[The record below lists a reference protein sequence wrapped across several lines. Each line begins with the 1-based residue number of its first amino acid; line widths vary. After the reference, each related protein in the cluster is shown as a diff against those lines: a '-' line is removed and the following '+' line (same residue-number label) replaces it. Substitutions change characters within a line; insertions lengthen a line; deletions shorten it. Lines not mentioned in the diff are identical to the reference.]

1 MPVLINTET
10 FIIFSIY
17 PAHGNVFIRRNC
29 ARVSTPKNN
38 IMSHQSLP
46 LPEKKKLLQSLSL
59 FAETPESILD
69 ELAPLM
75 QEIEV
80 AEGTDIFKEDEPGD
94 CMYIIHTGEIQIHRR
109 NTALATLHPRQV
121 LGELALLDAET
132 RSATATA
139 RTHAVLFKIEQE
151 PFYKLIASRPEV
163 ARGFIEIL
171 AGRLRR
177 LNEKTVYNSL

>member
-1 MPVLINTET
+1 
-10 FIIFSIY
+10 
-17 PAHGNVFIRRNC
+17 
-29 ARVSTPKNN
+29 
-38 IMSHQSLP
+38 MSHQSLP

-59 FAETPESILD
+59 FAETPETILD

-94 CMYIIHTGEIQIHRR
+94 CMYIIYTGEIQIHRR